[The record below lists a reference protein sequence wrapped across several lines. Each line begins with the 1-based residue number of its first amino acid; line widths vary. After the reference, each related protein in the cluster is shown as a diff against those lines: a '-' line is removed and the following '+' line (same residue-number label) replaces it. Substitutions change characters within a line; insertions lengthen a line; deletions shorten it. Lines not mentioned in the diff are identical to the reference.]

1 MKEASLKIVGM
12 FARRRRYPVH
22 WRYPVRLRRVKRL
35 ALLTALWLAVL
46 ASLLPVP
53 SGMVNAQGS
62 HAMDANLNER
72 APAAGYGGGSSAS
85 AGNVSV
91 LQTTD
96 QPDNQPGLTATLESI
111 TFIETVTPAADGSI
125 VHIVKPGE
133 FIITIAQAYKIP
145 LIDIFSLNNITDQT
159 VIYPGQ
165 KLLLKRADR
174 TPEPTVTET
183 VVPTTP
189 PPPTATPTR
198 RPTRT
203 PLQTGSEVSEPAIE
217 SASSP
222 GETATAISQPVEPA
236 VKQDNTLDLM
246 LMTIGGLFAF
256 GAAMILLGAV
266 LRRRS

>member
-1 MKEASLKIVGM
+1 M
-12 FARRRRYPVH
+12 FAGLQRSPI
-22 WRYPVRLRRVKRL
+22 RLRRVIRL
-35 ALLTALWLAVL
+35 ALLTALWLAVI
-46 ASLLPVP
+46 ASWLPNPHEV
-53 SGMVNAQGS
+53 VNAQDS
-62 HAMDANLNER
+62 R
-72 APAAGYGGGSSAS
+72 AIVAELHEQAEAAGYRSGSRVR
-85 AGNVSV
+85 AGNAFT

-96 QPDNQPGLTATLESI
+96 QPDTQPGTTPTLESI
-111 TFIETVTPAADGSI
+111 TSIETATPAADGSI

-174 TPEPTVTET
+174 TPEPTVTQT